1 LLSVTIEDAYH
12 LEVAIND
19 GEEAILIHTA
29 IILLLLVC
37 SQIFDPRNTM
47 ILVNHRLKVV
57 LFTIHVGTTPLET
70 NEFEA
75 TLIEKLDVTLIE
87 MVVQT
92 LLLQKTLVHVK
103 QVTPLHFLLREL
115 HVVNPGGDEN
125 IPLSGILLV

>member
-1 LLSVTIEDAYH
+1 
-12 LEVAIND
+12 
-19 GEEAILIHTA
+19 
-29 IILLLLVC
+29 
-37 SQIFDPRNTM
+37 M
-47 ILVNHRLKVV
+47 ILVNHWLEVV
-57 LFTIHVGTTPLET
+57 LFTIHVGTTTLET

-75 TLIEKLDVTLIE
+75 ALIEKLDVTLIE

-92 LLLQKTLVHVK
+92 LLLEKTLVHVK